1 MIRSLSTSA
10 FGQPSD
16 TKPTFGVGVA
26 GSAPCAKRRTF
37 ALAFALTLKEG
48 FAISRF

>member
-10 FGQPSD
+10 FGQPSE
-16 TKPTFGVGVA
+16 TKPTFGAAAV
-26 GSAPCAKRRTF
+26 SEPCAARR
-37 ALAFALTLKEG
+37 AFAFTLTEG